1 MGRFRRF
8 LFSSLVLLIAGYWL
22 LLGGQA
28 HAQSEDLQGLGQR
41 IVDLVRSHFYDAK
54 RADAWVSIH
63 SEYGARADSLVAF
76 AALTKQALSELK
88 TSHTDFYTPLDP
100 EYYGLLSIFHEVL
113 GVKPVEFEGIG
124 VDFTPEHFVRV
135 VFAGGPGD
143 RVGLRRGDKVLMADG
158 KDFDPVL
165 SFEGK
170 VSRPVILTVEKKAG
184 ELPVNLTVTPR
195 KLDPKKEWLEAQRL
209 GSRLIERQGKKI
221 AYVPMFSCAGE
232 EYFEALQESVSE
244 KYHEAVALVLDF
256 RDGWG
261 GCDPQFLN
269 LFNPLPPVQT
279 YIDPTGKTRTV
290 NQQWRKPLYLL
301 INKGTRSGKEVV
313 AFAVKTHKLG
323 TLIGETTAGA
333 VMGGR
338 CFLLPGKYLLY
349 IAALDDLIDGQ
360 RLEGRGVPPDFEVVT
375 DLRYADGSDP
385 QLEKALLLASK

>member
-1 MGRFRRF
+1 
-8 LFSSLVLLIAGYWL
+8 LNSLVLLIAGYWL
-22 LLGGQA
+22 LPGTQA
-28 HAQSEDLQGLGQR
+28 HAQSENYQALGRR

-54 RADAWVSIH
+54 RADAWASLR
-63 SEYGARADSLVAF
+63 SEYAAQADSLVTF

-88 TSHTDFYTPLDP
+88 TSHTDFYTPLEP

-113 GVKPVEFEGIG
+113 GAEPVEFEGIG
-124 VDFTPEHFVRV
+124 VDFTPDHFVRV

-143 RVGLRRGDKVLMADG
+143 RAGLLRGDRVLMADG

-165 SFEGK
+165 SFRGS

-184 ELPVNLTVTPR
+184 ELPVHLAVTPR
-195 KLDPKKEWLEAQRL
+195 KLDPKKEWLEAQQL
-209 GSRLIERQGKKI
+209 GSRLIERDGKKI

-232 EYFEALQESVSE
+232 EYFEALEEAVSE
-244 KYHEAVALVLDF
+244 KYREAAALILDF

-261 GCDPQFLN
+261 GCNPQFLD
-269 LFNPLPPVQT
+269 LFNPLTPVQT
-279 YIDPTGKTRTV
+279 YIDRNGMTRTA

-349 IAALDDLIDGQ
+349 IAELDDLIDGQ
-360 RLEGRGVPPDFEVVT
+360 RLEGRGVPPDFEVAT
-375 DLRYADGSDP
+375 DLRYANGSDP